1 MVRNLTEAMVSSV
14 ELYLNH
20 ESLGQSFAIEIGEKT
35 QSQKYKKYKNTQL
48 QNTAKIRWKKVRV
61 GNGCEVKVRETRG
74 TGGERDP

>member
-1 MVRNLTEAMVSSV
+1 MVSSV

-48 QNTAKIRWKKVRV
+48 QNTEIQKYKKTVELYLNHKIL
-61 GNGCEVKVRETRG
+61 GQSFAIEI
-74 TGGERDP
+74 GERRGGM